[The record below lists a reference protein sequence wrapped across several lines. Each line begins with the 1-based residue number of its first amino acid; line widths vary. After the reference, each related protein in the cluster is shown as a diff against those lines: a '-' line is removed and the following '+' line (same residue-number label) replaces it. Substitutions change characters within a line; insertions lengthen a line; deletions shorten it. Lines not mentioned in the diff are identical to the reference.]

1 MFTKFLQKKVAIKT
15 KAAPVA
21 YAGIDLANGAKNRH
35 KRKNTPTETATNP
48 VFPPSLIPAPDSI

>member
-35 KRKNTPTETATNP
+35 KRKNIPTETATNP